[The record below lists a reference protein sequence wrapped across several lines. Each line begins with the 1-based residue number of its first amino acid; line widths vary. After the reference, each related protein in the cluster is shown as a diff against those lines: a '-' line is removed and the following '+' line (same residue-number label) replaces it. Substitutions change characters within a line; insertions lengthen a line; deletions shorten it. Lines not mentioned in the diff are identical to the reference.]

1 MVNFDQI
8 SFPEIHTHHGRF
20 RPNFALHAPLP
31 NPAPAIPRQRAPAA
45 ESWPAS
51 APQRHTARA
60 VRLRRPAMPAPAP
73 ASPARSR
80 RERLR
85 RRRRGRGRDGRAA
98 GAALSAYA
106 SVVSVEGES
115 SDSRQISRNFAL
127 ALTLANFVSNFAK
140 SLHRARCHWARQVG
154 TRADSGRGI
163 TTHHICLLE
172 CCVRI
177 LRN

>member
-8 SFPEIHTHHGRF
+8 SLPEIHTHHGRF

-31 NPAPAIPRQRAPAA
+31 PTPPPPSHGSVPRQPNLGRHRPRSATLPAPSGCAA
-45 ESWPAS
+45 RLCQPLL
-51 APQRHTARA
+51 R
-60 VRLRRPAMPAPAP
+60 RLRLGLG
-73 ASPARSR
+73 
-80 RERLR
+80 ERLR

-140 SLHRARCHWARQVG
+140 SLHRASPEVPKFSFAHSQIPPPG
-154 TRADSGRGI
+154 
-163 TTHHICLLE
+163 
-172 CCVRI
+172 
-177 LRN
+177 